1 MNFGLPLI
9 IIGDGPEKR
18 KLLKIAKKNIKF
30 KKFTEK
36 EMLIEEYR
44 NCKAF
49 VFMAEEDFG
58 MVMAEATACGR
69 PVIAY
74 KKGGASEIVIDKKTG
89 ILFDKQNVESLK
101 ESVLKMEEIYTNFNS
116 KMIRENARKFS
127 EENFKTTFKEFIKRN
142 LN

>member
-49 VFMAEEDFG
+49 VFIAEEDFG
-58 MVMAEATACGR
+58 MVMAEATACGK
-69 PVIAY
+69 I
-74 KKGGASEIVIDKKTG
+74 I
-89 ILFDKQNVESLK
+89 
-101 ESVLKMEEIYTNFNS
+101 EEIL
-116 KMIRENARKFS
+116 KK
-127 EENFKTTFKEFIKRN
+127 KKKKEHKK
-142 LN
+142 L